1 MAKQAPE
8 KKIAHPVGQKHG
20 KKGGLDPTTRRFM
33 QIFGIMF
40 GVALIAYFI
49 ATR

>member
-1 MAKQAPE
+1 MTKQPQE
-8 KKIAHPVGQKHG
+8 KKIAHAVGHKHG
-20 KKGGLDPTTRRFM
+20 KKGGLDPTTRRFLN
-33 QIFGIMF
+33 IFGIMF

>member
-1 MAKQAPE
+1 MSKQAPV
-8 KKIAHPVGQKHG
+8 KKIAHQIGQKHS
-20 KKGGLDPTTRRFM
+20 KQGGLDPTTRRFL

>member
-1 MAKQAPE
+1 MAKQAPV
-8 KKIAHPVGQKHG
+8 KKIAHQVGQKH
-20 KKGGLDPTTRRFM
+20 GGLDPTTRRFLR
-33 QIFGIMF
+33 IFGIMF